1 MVRSPLC
8 RCGTDRWPT
17 RSERACWEAAKEK
30 PFYCKP
36 GRRWAAFCRRPYRRP
51 PHISP
56 IPDSIAHYP
65 SLLYRFWFLIVMPTC
80 ARQSITALRF
90 PRTFPRYPAPAQS
103 PVIQKFRK
111 TNLNYSWEIDSHSFN
126 ASPSPFNKRRHVWFK
141 KKEKRCMAHRHD
153 LTTMK
158 HEVVRCWIKRQGTT
172 QICFETGRRFWNA
185 SPSQHQISKVS
196 NNKTKTKRNQNN
208 GVLQEWFVI

>member
-126 ASPSPFNKRRHVWFK
+126 APPLSTKEDMCDFK
-141 KKEKRCMAHRHD
+141 KWKKKKKDVWRTDMTLRRWNMRSC
-153 LTTMK
+153 
-158 HEVVRCWIKRQGTT
+158 VV
-172 QICFETGRRFWNA
+172 E
-185 SPSQHQISKVS
+185 
-196 NNKTKTKRNQNN
+196 
-208 GVLQEWFVI
+208 